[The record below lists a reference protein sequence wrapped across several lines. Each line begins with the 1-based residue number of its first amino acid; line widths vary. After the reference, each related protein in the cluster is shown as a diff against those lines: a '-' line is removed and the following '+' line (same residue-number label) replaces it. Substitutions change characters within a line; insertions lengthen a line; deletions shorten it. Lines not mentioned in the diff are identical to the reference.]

1 MPQDTTTQ
9 AVLEVITDEL
19 VRLGAERDQ
28 VTSEA
33 KLTDIDVDSLD
44 LAELAQIVEERYGI
58 QLTGADVTS
67 IQTVGDIAKLIEAR
81 A

>member
-1 MPQDTTTQ
+1 MHQDTTSPP
-9 AVLEVITDEL
+9 VLEVITDEL

-28 VTSEA
+28 VTGEA

-58 QLTGADVTS
+58 QLTGTDVTS
-67 IQTVGDIAKLIEAR
+67 IQTVGDIATLIEAR

>member
-1 MPQDTTTQ
+1 MATDATSQT
-9 AVLEVITDEL
+9 VLELITEEV

-33 KLTDIDVDSLD
+33 KLTDIDLDSLD

-58 QLTGADVTS
+58 KLTGTDVTGVG
-67 IQTVGDIAKLIEAR
+67 TVGEIVALIEAR
-81 A
+81 V